1 MDPPSPV
8 SDSQGLFLIQ
18 RSKFIHSQP
27 SLKTFS
33 SYLDSDA
40 ARSYPARGKLRY
52 TMPSFEEL
60 LGIPVDQA
68 YQLADFDFLFDASYT
83 LETEVS
89 VLNNAD

>member
-1 MDPPSPV
+1 MDLPSPV

-27 SLKTFS
+27 SLKIFS
-33 SYLDSDA
+33 SYLDSDS

-52 TMPSFEEL
+52 TMPSFETL

-68 YQLADFDFLFDASYT
+68 YQLADFDFQFDGSYNLQT
-83 LETEVS
+83 
-89 VLNNAD
+89 